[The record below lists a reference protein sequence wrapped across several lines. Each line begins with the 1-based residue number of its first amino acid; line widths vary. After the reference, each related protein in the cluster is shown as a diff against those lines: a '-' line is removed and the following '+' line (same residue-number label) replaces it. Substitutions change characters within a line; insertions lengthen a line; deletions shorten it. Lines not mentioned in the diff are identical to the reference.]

1 MELAGAL
8 AHARAPRGLSA
19 AQPPAP
25 PRPGRAA
32 ALTPSLD
39 PPRPGRTGGSLV
51 AAATSDPRMLNAC
64 HKLSPHR
71 GCRAVG
77 EPRAPGCPD
86 AGSTLPAAA
95 PRPRSG
101 HAHPVPKEEARY
113 RCGRAGGGV
122 STTRQTRGSPADMAI
137 CLVPDAWT
145 IDSGS
150 VRGAGEPSSSL
161 DLGSTTGKRLEVGLT
176 GPSFPAVP

>member
-1 MELAGAL
+1 MERAGELAP
-8 AHARAPRGLSA
+8 ARAPRGLSA

-77 EPRAPGCPD
+77 ESGAPDCPD

-101 HAHPVPKEEARY
+101 HARPVPKEEARY

-122 STTRQTRGSPADMAI
+122 STTRQTLVVAQRIWPFVW
-137 CLVPDAWT
+137 CLTPGLLT
-145 IDSGS
+145 QGQY
-150 VRGAGEPSSSL
+150 GEPSSSL
-161 DLGSTTGKRLEVGLT
+161 DLGSTTGKGLEVGLT